1 MDTSEAARLEALE
14 TKVSYLE
21 QTLQQLSDVL
31 YRQQLA
37 LDRVVARN
45 QQLLDELASAPYGAE
60 LVLTPGAGTDIEI
73 PPHY

>member
-1 MDTSEAARLEALE
+1 MDISDAARLEALE

-31 YRQQLA
+31 YRQQLE

-45 QQLLDELASAPYGAE
+45 QQLLDELASAPGA
-60 LVLTPGAGTDIEI
+60 AGTDIEI

>member
-1 MDTSEAARLEALE
+1 MTTHDAARLEALE

-21 QTLQQLSDVL
+21 QALQQVSDVL
-31 YRQQLA
+31 YRQQQA

-45 QQLLDELASAPYGAE
+45 QQLLDELGSAPGGSMTE
-60 LVLTPGAGTDIEI
+60 TEI

>member
-1 MDTSEAARLEALE
+1 MESIDAARIEALE

-31 YRQQLA
+31 YRQQQA
-37 LDRVVARN
+37 LDRVIARN
-45 QQLLDELASAPYGAE
+45 QQLVDELGTAPGASASE
-60 LVLTPGAGTDIEI
+60 IEI